1 MEEILDRLED
11 IKIENNI
18 WILYLIIIG
27 ISYLANSY
35 EKKYF
40 IYNDQKAKE
49 KYRQLTILIFS
60 IVLLVYIYFAKDAV
74 KNVNNLK
81 PWDNKNKKTL
91 TNLNA
96 VASNLILIAGIIF
109 LYIAIVDTDLNI
121 EIAFN

>member
-1 MEEILDRLED
+1 MNEKMKRLND

-18 WILYLIIIG
+18 WLLYLIIIG
-27 ISYLANSY
+27 ISYWSNEY

-49 KYRQLTILIFS
+49 IYRIMTIIIFATVA
-60 IVLLVYIYFAKDAV
+60 IVYFYFANDAINNV
-74 KNVNNLK
+74 KNLK
-81 PWDNKNKKTL
+81 PWDDKKKVNL

-96 VASNLILIAGIIF
+96 LASSLILIAGLIF
-109 LYIAIVDTDLNI
+109 LYIAIMDTELNV

>member
-1 MEEILDRLED
+1 MNEKIKRLED

-18 WILYLIIIG
+18 WLLYLIIIG
-27 ISYLANSY
+27 FSYWSNEY

-49 KYRQLTILIFS
+49 IYRIMTIIIFTVVV
-60 IVLLVYIYFAKDAV
+60 IVYFYFANDAINNV
-74 KNVNNLK
+74 KNLKTWDDKKKVN
-81 PWDNKNKKTL
+81 L

-96 VASNLILIAGIIF
+96 LASSLILIAGLIF
-109 LYIAIVDTDLNI
+109 LYIAIVDTELNV

>member
-1 MEEILDRLED
+1 MNEKMKRLND

-18 WILYLIIIG
+18 WLLYLIIIG
-27 ISYLANSY
+27 ISYWSNEY

-49 KYRQLTILIFS
+49 IYRIMTIIIFTTVA
-60 IVLLVYIYFAKDAV
+60 IVYFYFANDAINNV
-74 KNVNNLK
+74 KNLK
-81 PWDNKNKKTL
+81 PWDDKKKVNL

-96 VASNLILIAGIIF
+96 LASSLILIAGLIF
-109 LYIAIVDTDLNI
+109 LYIAVVDTELNV

>member
-1 MEEILDRLED
+1 MEEKLERLKD

-18 WILYLIIIG
+18 WFLYLIIIG
-27 ISYLANSY
+27 LSYWSNTF

-49 KYRQLTILIFS
+49 TYRKLTTLIFS
-60 IVLLVYIYFAKDAV
+60 IVTIVYLYFAEDSI
-74 KNVNNLK
+74 KNVKNLK
-81 PWDNKNKKTL
+81 PWDDKKKINL

-96 VASNLILIAGIIF
+96 IASNLILIAGIIF
-109 LYIAIVDTDLNI
+109 LYISIVDTELNV